1 MSTDP
6 DHGLDRLISALTAPG
21 QHDEMARREE
31 ARAAFRSA
39 WQPSESEPTIPLRRH
54 VPRRDRLPGSLRL
67 RLATCAA
74 AAVIVIAGTA
84 TAAYTRVLPGPAQDV
99 AHSVLAPLGVPG
111 RAQPGQ
117 LSAGLNP
124 STSAPASSGTTSETS
139 TAGHGGAYRLTLSAS
154 ADRAAAGA
162 VVVFTG
168 RVTEGGNAAANTR
181 VRLVER
187 LAGTARWK
195 VVTAGVTGPRGRFR
209 LVSPP
214 LTRTAVF
221 RVIAPDGSFSG
232 PARVTVVGGG

>member
-6 DHGLDRLISALTAPG
+6 DHGLDRLIAALTAPG
-21 QHDEMARREE
+21 QHGELARREE

-39 WQPSESEPTIPLRRH
+39 WQPGGSEPTIPLRGRA
-54 VPRRDRLPGSLRL
+54 PLRDRLTGSLRL
-67 RLATCAA
+67 RLAACAA
-74 AAVIVIAGTA
+74 AAVIVIAGLA
-84 TAAYTRVLPGPAQDV
+84 TAAYTRVLPGPAQDI

-111 RAQPGQ
+111 RAQPGR

-124 STSAPASSGTTSETS
+124 GTSAPASSGTTSKNS
-139 TAGHGGAYRLTLSAS
+139 AAGHGGAYRLTLSAS
-154 ADRAAAGA
+154 AARAAAGA

-168 RVTEGGNAAANTR
+168 RVTEGGSAAADTR

-187 LAGTARWK
+187 LARTAQWQ
-195 VVTAGVTGPRGRFR
+195 VVTAGVTGPRGHFR

-221 RVIAPDGSFSG
+221 RVIAPDGSYSG
-232 PARVTVVGGG
+232 PARVTVVSGG